1 MSLRDYQR
9 KRDFRVTAEPRGTV
23 AGGGERLSFVVQKHA
38 ASHLHYD
45 FRLELD
51 GVLKSWA
58 VPKGPSLDPTVKRLA
73 VEVED
78 HPVEYG
84 SFEGTIPAGEYGG
97 GTVMLWDRG
106 GWTPDGDPRKGLE
119 RGRIRF
125 TLDGERL
132 RGAWSLVRSRR
143 GDGKPQ
149 WLLIKS
155 ADEHAAPD
163 RDGGDEDARSI
174 TTGRSMEEIAAG
186 ARPKRAARRKAAPA
200 PEPAGDAIPGAK
212 RAALP
217 DAPAPQ
223 LATLADAVPDGEGW
237 LHEVKFDGYRL
248 LATVRDGRATLVTRG
263 GKDWTHRFA
272 TVAKA
277 LGGLA
282 ARDAVLDGEVV
293 ALAPDGTSS
302 FQLLQNALRDRTEGG
317 LVFYAFD
324 LLHLDGS
331 DLRGVA
337 LHRRK
342 ELLRGVMEGADGA
355 TLRFSDHVRGS
366 GAGFHREACR
376 MGLEG
381 IMCKEADA
389 PYRGGRS
396 KSWLK
401 VKCGRRQEF
410 VIGGFTDPRGSRKG
424 FGSLLLGVYEGDE
437 LRYVGKV
444 GTGFDAAGLRA
455 MHARLRRIETDAS
468 PFANHGVRKRPA
480 GVHWVK
486 PELVCEIAFTEWTDD
501 DILRHP
507 SFQGLREDKQPTD
520 VIRESAAP
528 APKPAA
534 ESPGRRLA
542 PPPSTLRRAKSAPG
556 TAEVDGTRI
565 SHPGRV
571 LFPDAGI
578 TKLELAEYFHAVA
591 PWMLP
596 HAGGRP
602 LTLVRC
608 PDGVGGECFY
618 QKHVRDSFPAPVGR
632 VDIAE
637 ESGEIR
643 TYPYV
648 DSAAGL
654 VALVQMG
661 VLELHSWGA
670 RIDRPERPDR
680 FVIDL
685 DPAPDVEWVRVVA
698 AAREVRDRL
707 AELGLRSFLKTT
719 GGKGLHVVVPVD
731 RRHGWDEVKDF
742 TRALA
747 ADLAARHPGEYITK
761 STLAKRGGRIYIDY
775 LRNGRGATAVA
786 PFSVRNRPSAAVSLP
801 IAWEE
806 LAPRLK
812 PASFTPAAVLRRLA
826 RLGADP
832 WAEITTI
839 RQSITK
845 GMRTEIGMR

>member
-1 MSLRDYQR
+1 MSLRDYER

-23 AGGGERLSFVVQKHA
+23 AGGSERLFVVQKHA

-58 VPKGPSLDPTVKRLA
+58 VPKGPSLDPAVKRLA

-106 GWTPDGDPRKGLE
+106 TWTPDGDARKGLE
-119 RGRIRF
+119 SGRIRF
-125 TLDGERL
+125 TLNGEHL
-132 RGAWSLVRSRR
+132 HGAWSLVRSRR
-143 GDGKPQ
+143 DADKPQ

-155 ADEHAAPD
+155 ADEHAAPQVD
-163 RDGGDEDARSI
+163 DSEEDARSI
-174 TTGRSMEEIAAG
+174 ATGRSMEEIAAG
-186 ARPKRAARRKAAPA
+186 ARPKRAARRKATPA
-200 PEPAGDAIPGAK
+200 AKPAGSPIRGAK
-212 RAALP
+212 RAAM
-217 DAPAPQ
+217 PAVPTPQ
-223 LATLADAVPDGEGW
+223 LATLADAVPEGEGW

-263 GKDWTHRFA
+263 GKDWTHRFP

-282 ARDAVLDGEVV
+282 AREALLDGEVV

-302 FQLLQNALRDRTEGG
+302 FQLLQNALRDRTESG
-317 LVFYAFD
+317 LVFYGFD
-324 LLHLDGS
+324 LLHLDGT

-355 TLRFSDHVRGS
+355 LRFSDHIRGN
-366 GAGFHREACR
+366 GADFHREACR

-389 PYRGGRS
+389 PYRAGRG

-424 FGSLLLGVYEGDE
+424 FGSLLLGVYEGDDF
-437 LRYVGKV
+437 RYVGKV

-455 MHARLRRIETDAS
+455 MHARLRKIETDGS
-468 PFANHGVRKRPA
+468 PFANHGTRRRPA

-501 DILRHP
+501 GILRHP
-507 SFQGLREDKQPTD
+507 SFQGLREDKQPTE
-520 VIRESAAP
+520 VIRESATP
-528 APKPAA
+528 APKP
-534 ESPGRRLA
+534 ELPGRRLA

-565 SHPGRV
+565 SHPNRV

-578 TKLELAEYFHAVA
+578 TKLELAEYFHAA
-591 PWMLP
+591 ERRR
-596 HAGGRP
+596 AGASTARP
-602 LTLVRC
+602 RGST
-608 PDGVGGECFY
+608 P
-618 QKHVRDSFPAPVGR
+618 PAP
-632 VDIAE
+632 
-637 ESGEIR
+637 
-643 TYPYV
+643 
-648 DSAAGL
+648 
-654 VALVQMG
+654 
-661 VLELHSWGA
+661 
-670 RIDRPERPDR
+670 
-680 FVIDL
+680 
-685 DPAPDVEWVRVVA
+685 
-698 AAREVRDRL
+698 
-707 AELGLRSFLKTT
+707 
-719 GGKGLHVVVPVD
+719 
-731 RRHGWDEVKDF
+731 
-742 TRALA
+742 
-747 ADLAARHPGEYITK
+747 
-761 STLAKRGGRIYIDY
+761 
-775 LRNGRGATAVA
+775 
-786 PFSVRNRPSAAVSLP
+786 
-801 IAWEE
+801 AW
-806 LAPRLK
+806 
-812 PASFTPAAVLRRLA
+812 
-826 RLGADP
+826 
-832 WAEITTI
+832 
-839 RQSITK
+839 
-845 GMRTEIGMR
+845 